1 MFISLPNTIIIKDE
15 SESND
20 RCEPTMATR
29 IPILLRTIKT
39 DILDLMVAPEGSG
52 VTIFGLQNSSQ
63 VGIEEDE

>member
-1 MFISLPNTIIIKDE
+1 
-15 SESND
+15 
-20 RCEPTMATR
+20 MATR